1 VVAGLEVV
9 HAALP
14 LRIRSRQQATDE
26 FIRVR
31 RGRKGL
37 TAADAPKVRER
48 NGRIND
54 PLGRE
59 TA

>member
-1 VVAGLEVV
+1 V